1 MPTNH
6 CNSQSVPRVIAMNV
20 LCSLRINLLPISLLM
35 IPGLRAQETVTLYL
49 EPNTS
54 AHMVDTLPAD
64 DPRLEFAAEMGS
76 NSDEP
81 LIWKTFELN
90 DTFEGY
96 VEKGEITKGLT
107 VILGALVYFKP
118 EKESAFLT
126 VLQADNEVEVS
137 EMQNEW
143 AKISLTASL
152 PVYFQA
158 EAPEEVQESGSTA
171 AQEPEPEPEG
181 TEFAGE
187 LYSNPASIAGEQV
200 PYSQRASNLT
210 PSRPILGLV
219 LDRKLEGRLRK
230 ISKSGLFSRVNYTWE
245 LVDRNNRRIAF
256 VDPKNLIPI
265 RPLEALEGRRV
276 ILSGALSE
284 SEDGKN
290 MLIIARQIVAQ

>member
-1 MPTNH
+1 
-6 CNSQSVPRVIAMNV
+6 MNA

-54 AHMVDTLPAD
+54 AYVVDTLPAD

-107 VILGALVYFKP
+107 VIPGALVYFKP

-158 EAPEEVQESGSTA
+158 QAPEEALGTGSTA
-171 AQEPEPEPEG
+171 AQEPESEG
-181 TEFAGE
+181 TGFAGE
-187 LYSNPASIAGEQV
+187 LYPDPASIAGEQV
-200 PYSQRASNLT
+200 PYSRRASNLT
-210 PSRPILGLV
+210 PSRPISGLV

-265 RPLEALEGRRV
+265 RPLEALEGRRI
-276 ILSGALSE
+276 ILSGTLSE